1 MAKRTCITIY
11 TDASMCPKTGAMGW
25 AAWIKWAV
33 DGRKELSGHLLLEK
47 PCSTLA
53 ELTAIYIAVQHVS
66 QTMNTQHCHLVIVT
80 DSLNSQQTLQG
91 SRNQYSEFRKKI
103 LSCLQP
109 HTSLAVNKVKAHSN
123 KDGRRS
129 WVNNRVDELAKIEM
143 KKLRVQLNPQKEM
156 ELCQSD

>member
-25 AAWIKWAV
+25 AAWIKWSAE
-33 DGRKELSGHLLLEK
+33 GRKEISGSLILEK

-66 QTMNTQHCHLVIVT
+66 QTMNTERCHLVVVT
-80 DSLNSQQTLQG
+80 DSLNSQQTLKGQP
-91 SRNQYSEFRKKI
+91 SQYSEFRKKI
-103 LSCLQP
+103 LGCLQP

-123 KDGRRS
+123 KDGVRS
-129 WVNNRVDELAKIEM
+129 WVNSRVDELAGIQMRQLREQL
-143 KKLRVQLNPQKEM
+143 KKEAV
-156 ELCQSD
+156 